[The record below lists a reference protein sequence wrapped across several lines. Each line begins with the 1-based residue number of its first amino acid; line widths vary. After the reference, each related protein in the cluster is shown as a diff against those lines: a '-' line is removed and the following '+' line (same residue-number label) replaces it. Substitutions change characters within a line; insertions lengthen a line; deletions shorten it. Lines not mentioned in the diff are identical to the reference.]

1 MATSTQ
7 RNFRKQMKQM
17 NKSRNSWYDD
27 VYRPNR
33 NRKAPKW
40 SWGIIGFILL
50 ALFASGL
57 PMKVYNELTIHKEQK
72 IRSYLQEREQYF
84 SSSDQSFKQL
94 MTKINAA
101 NGNPSSL
108 ILDINET
115 NMSLTQNYQK
125 LIDLDPP
132 GDFKELQNKTIEVYV
147 LKQAAVNYLISSLTA
162 NNYHSEI
169 LSTYIE
175 ESNRKMSELRPLMIE
190 GLQKADLRY
199 RIEQDGTLTYWV
211 KDHYSRSLE

>member
-1 MATSTQ
+1 MPIAE
-7 RNFRKQMKQM
+7 RDYWNDNR
-17 NKSRNSWYDD
+17 
-27 VYRPNR
+27 YRPKSK
-33 NRKAPKW
+33 KAPKW
-40 SWGIIGFILL
+40 SWGVIGFILL

-57 PMKVYNELTIHKEQK
+57 PIKIYNEITIQQEQK

-94 MTKINAA
+94 MTKLNAS
-101 NGNPSSL
+101 NGNLSSL
-108 ILDINET
+108 SIDINET
-115 NMSLTQNYQK
+115 NTTLTQNYQK

-132 GDFKELQNKTIEVYV
+132 HDFKELHDKTIELYV
-147 LKQAAVNYLISSLTA
+147 IKQAAVDYLVSSAKA
-162 NNYHSEI
+162 NTYHSEI

-175 ESNRKMSELRPLMIE
+175 ESNRKMSEIRPLMIE

>member
-1 MATSTQ
+1 MPIAE
-7 RNFRKQMKQM
+7 RDYWN
-17 NKSRNSWYDD
+17 DD
-27 VYRPNR
+27 RYRPKNK
-33 NRKAPKW
+33 KAPKW
-40 SWGIIGFILL
+40 SWGVIGFILL

-57 PMKVYNELTIHKEQK
+57 PMKLYNEITIHQEQK
-72 IRSYLQEREQYF
+72 IRGYLQEREQYF

-94 MTKINAA
+94 LTKINAA
-101 NGNPSSL
+101 NGNLSSL
-108 ILDINET
+108 KLDINET
-115 NMSLTQNYQK
+115 NMMLTQNYQK

-132 GDFKELQNKTIEVYV
+132 RDFKELHDQTIELYV
-147 LKQAAVNYLISSLTA
+147 IKQAAVDYLISSA
-162 NNYHSEI
+162 NANTYHSEI

>member
-1 MATSTQ
+1 MPIAE
-7 RNFRKQMKQM
+7 RDYWN
-17 NKSRNSWYDD
+17 DD
-27 VYRPNR
+27 RYRPKNK
-33 NRKAPKW
+33 KAPKW
-40 SWGIIGFILL
+40 SWGVIGFILL

-57 PMKVYNELTIHKEQK
+57 PTKLYNEVTIHQEQK
-72 IRSYLQEREQYF
+72 VRGYLQEREQYF

-94 MTKINAA
+94 MTKINAS
-101 NGNPSSL
+101 NGNLSSL

-115 NMSLTQNYQK
+115 NMMLTQNYQK

-132 GDFKELQNKTIEVYV
+132 RDFNELHDKTIKLYV
-147 LKQAAVNYLISSLTA
+147 IKQAAVDYLVSSA
-162 NNYHSEI
+162 NANTYHSEI

-211 KDHYSRSLE
+211 KDHYSRILE